1 MSEIV
6 STKPKMISKRA
17 IARFAEILSH
27 CTSEN
32 TKRAYRHAWNGW
44 TRYAKENRLEKFP
57 IDPVDLGVYLTEL
70 HDGGRRKSSIS
81 QFLSVVRYLHQ
92 GRPDPT
98 DHPLVKNLWRGIC
111 RKDQRPRDK
120 AQALSIDTLKMIC
133 DAMDTK
139 ELRDRV
145 ILTVGWTAALRA
157 SELVA
162 LQWDHISFVSR
173 GVELIISHS
182 KTDQEGHGY
191 TIALPYFK
199 PELASICPARA
210 LRALHSASNPKP
222 DQYVLTAKQRPT
234 DAPMNRKAIER
245 IVKKWIKVAK
255 LPGDYSAH
263 SLRSGFATWAA
274 EAGVTPR
281 KIKRHGRWI
290 SDAVMQG
297 YIQDGTLW
305 IDSPF
310 ADLASD
316 NNKGE

>member
-1 MSEIV
+1 MSAIV
-6 STKPKMISKRA
+6 PKKPKMISKRA
-17 IARFAEILSH
+17 IARIADILAH

-32 TKRAYRHAWNGW
+32 TKKAYDHAWKGW
-44 TRYAKENRLEKFP
+44 TRYAKANKLNKFP
-57 IDPVDLGVYLTEL
+57 IDPIDLVVYMTEI
-70 HDGGRRKSSIS
+70 HDEGRRKSSIS
-81 QFLSVVRYLHQ
+81 QFLSVVRYLHE

-120 AQALSIDTLKMIC
+120 AQALSIEILKMIC
-133 DAMDTK
+133 DQMDSK
-139 ELRDRV
+139 EVRDRV

-157 SELVA
+157 SEIVA
-162 LQWDHISFVSR
+162 LQWDHISFVDR
-173 GVELIISHS
+173 GVELTIAHS

-199 PELASICPARA
+199 PELASICPARS
-210 LRALHSASNPKP
+210 LRSLHSQAKPKP
-222 DQYVLTAKQRPT
+222 DQYVVVAKQRQT
-234 DAPMNRKAIER
+234 DGQMNRRAIDR
-245 IVKKWIKVAK
+245 IVKKWIKSAK

-274 EAGVTPR
+274 EAGVSPR

-290 SDAVMQG
+290 SETTMNG

-310 ADLASD
+310 EVLAR
-316 NNKGE
+316 E